1 MDWIKI
7 LSQHSSSFIDNV
19 ECGLVII
26 EAEILPV
33 RNTSDVSNVNLL
45 VLSFFRMFFLPT
57 IPDIF
62 GNIEEMFSKYYQS

>member
-26 EAEILPV
+26 EAKILPV
-33 RNTSDVSNVNLL
+33 RNTSDVFNLL